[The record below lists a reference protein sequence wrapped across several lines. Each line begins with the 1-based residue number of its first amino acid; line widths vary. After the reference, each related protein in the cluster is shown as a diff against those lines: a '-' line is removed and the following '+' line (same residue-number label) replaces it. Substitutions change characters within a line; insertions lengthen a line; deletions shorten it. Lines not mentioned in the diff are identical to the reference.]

1 LDKKIAQISHKKVAN
16 RVDAFGVLVT
26 GGDQHLSSVGA
37 IWAPFNLGGPF
48 LCSTPKEM
56 VAAVTPTRGAEGAWG
71 VEATEPN

>member
-1 LDKKIAQISHKKVAN
+1 LDKKIALISHKKVAN

-26 GGDQHLSSVGA
+26 GGDQHLSSVGT
-37 IWAPFNLGGPF
+37 IWAPFLGGPF